1 MSRSAMLLGAV
12 VVGAALLAPP
22 EVAGEFGLAP
32 AEAASQAGR
41 GAARGKRAT
50 GVRHASTAGRQGRR
64 VRFTEKKG
72 FAVKA
77 RYASL
82 PKFKPRLVMH
92 PAAISPAPK
101 ATPAQAAAPAPRPD
115 PGTAESDLASLPP
128 DRVIA
133 TASITP
139 APVVDPNAERMRPA
153 LEARARSMAS
163 ELGLVALPP
172 PDAAPPVQLAA
183 RSVTFDL
190 QKGVRTI
197 VFDDGATVTAPF
209 DKERAAGL
217 TGLKPASP

>member
-1 MSRSAMLLGAV
+1 MPRSAMLLGAV

-82 PKFKPRLVMH
+82 PKFKPRVVMH

-101 ATPAQAAAPAPRPD
+101 AAQAAAPAPRPE